1 MRQLILLLPVL
12 FIYGC
17 NNPKTVFIC
26 GDHVCINNTEAEQ
39 YFEDNLILEVKVI
52 DNKSKNEIDLV
63 ELNLKS
69 NSEEKKE
76 ISMLSKD
83 NTRKPIKVLSND
95 EIERK
100 KIELKKKKKIK
111 NKKYKK
117 TKKIKNKKYKKAK
130 KIKKTV
136 KKEKSNKIIK
146 KANKVVNVPEKKI
159 SDVCAILEKCS
170 IDEISKFLVKQGKE
184 KKYPDITIRENK

>member
-69 NSEEKKE
+69 NSEERKE

-83 NTRKPIKVLSND
+83 NTRKRIKVLSND

-100 KIELKKKKKIK
+100 KIELKKRKKIK
-111 NKKYKK
+111 NKQ
-117 TKKIKNKKYKKAK
+117 NKEAK
-130 KIKKTV
+130 KIKKTKIKKIV
-136 KKEKSNKIIK
+136 KKEKSNEIIEK
-146 KANKVVNVPEKKI
+146 TNKVVNVPKKKI
-159 SDVCAILEKCS
+159 SDVCVILKKCS
-170 IDEISKFLVKQGKE
+170 IDKISKFLVKQGKE

>member
-100 KIELKKKKKIK
+100 KIELKKRKKIK
-111 NKKYKK
+111 NKK
-117 TKKIKNKKYKKAK
+117 NKKENKIQQS
-130 KIKKTV
+130 KIKKIV
-136 KKEKSNKIIK
+136 KKEKSNEIIK
-146 KANKVVNVPEKKI
+146 KTNKVANIPNKKI
-159 SDVCAILEKCS
+159 TDVCAILEKCN
-170 IDEISKFLVKQGKE
+170 IEEISKFLVKQGKE

>member
-1 MRQLILLLPVL
+1 MRQLILLLPIL

-26 GDHVCINNTEAEQ
+26 GDHVCINKAEAEQ

-63 ELNLKS
+63 ELNLKL

-100 KIELKKKKKIK
+100 KIELKKRKKIK
-111 NKKYKK
+111 NKKGKK
-117 TKKIKNKKYKKAK
+117 KNKIKQT
-130 KIKKTV
+130 KIKKMV
-136 KKEKSNKIIK
+136 KKEKSNKNINK
-146 KANKVVNVPEKKI
+146 KNKVVNIPDNKI
-159 SDVCAILEKCS
+159 TDVCTILEKCS
-170 IDEISKFLVKQGKE
+170 IEEISKFLVKQGKE

>member
-1 MRQLILLLPVL
+1 MKQLILFLLIL
-12 FIYGC
+12 FINGC
-17 NNPKTVFIC
+17 NKPKTVLIC
-26 GDHVCINNTEAEQ
+26 GDHVCINKAEAEQ

-52 DNKSKNEIDLV
+52 DSKSKKEIDLV
-63 ELNLKS
+63 ELNLQS

-83 NTRKPIKVLSND
+83 NTRKQIKILSND

-100 KIELKKKKKIK
+100 KIELKKRKEIK
-111 NKKYKK
+111 NKKIKK
-117 TKKIKNKKYKKAK
+117 EKKINQT
-130 KIKKTV
+130 KIKKKV
-136 KKEKSNKIIK
+136 KKEKSKEIITK
-146 KANKVVNVPEKKI
+146 TNKVVNMPNEEVI
-159 SDVCAILEKCS
+159 DVCSILEKCS